1 MAIVAVFL
9 AGLLW
14 FLATRMRDQQIRT
27 ILLGIAILAVALAA
41 YLAIFEPAM
50 AWDLHWVGRL
60 VLRMFG
66 AGFRHALH

>member
-1 MAIVAVFL
+1 MAIVGVFL

-14 FLATRMRDQQIRT
+14 FLSTRTRDAQIGR
-27 ILLGIAILAVALAA
+27 ILLGLAIAAVAFAGYLAA
-41 YLAIFEPAM
+41 FEPQL
-50 AWDLHWVGRL
+50 AWDVHWVGRL